1 MSSTIMVGSGVN
13 GLLLGALLSHEGDKV
28 TVFEKNKAVGGR
40 AILKEKDG
48 YVIDNGL
55 HVTRF
60 GPLSAVAKV
69 MDRMNRHVEY
79 KKVGESFLID
89 HDGKTVLFPTRLG
102 GMFKTGLFSF
112 REKIKIVGLISK
124 IKRGKF
130 NHLMHLSLGD
140 WMAQHNVTGGIRRYF
155 ELVSASLMVC
165 PFVEKTSA
173 GEMFRTLH
181 KILNCN
187 HSVEYPQQGWLPIF
201 NGCIDEIKT
210 NGDIKLNSKVDRVI
224 VKDKKAIGVMVNG
237 ESFYADRVII
247 NLPVQE
253 LFSVLSEEMFEADYV
268 SLCKNLIPTSGVFI
282 DIAIK
287 KRISDIDGMIYTY
300 APKALGMITSN
311 IAEGLTP
318 ENGQL
323 LTMWYPTSLEDVIDP
338 GMREKKLEE
347 LWGAIRRFFPDIDE
361 NIHWKREKA
370 LKIVD
375 GAQINIHQ
383 TEDLRPAAKV
393 PGIEQLFLV
402 GDSIAAPGAGGD
414 VGNESVLVTFEA
426 ITGKTL

>member
-28 TVFEKNKAVGGR
+28 TVFEKNKTVGGR

-60 GPLSAVAKV
+60 GPLSSVAKV
-69 MDRMNRHVEY
+69 MDRINRHVEY
-79 KKVGESFLID
+79 KKIGKSFLID
-89 HDGKTVLFPTRLG
+89 HDGKKVLFPTSLG

-124 IKRGKF
+124 IKSGKF
-130 NHLMHLSLGD
+130 NDLMHLSLGD
-140 WMAQHNVTGGIRRYF
+140 WMEQHNVTGGIRRYF

-187 HSVEYPQQGWLPIF
+187 HSVEYPQKGWLPIF

-210 NGDIKLNSKVDRVI
+210 KGDIKLNSKVDSI
-224 VKDKKAIGVMVNG
+224 IIKDKKAIGVIVDG
-237 ESFYADRVII
+237 ESLYADRVII

-253 LFSVLSEEMFEADYV
+253 LFSVLSEEMFETDYV

-300 APKALGMITSN
+300 EPKALGMITSN
-311 IAEGLTP
+311 IAEGITP

-338 GMREKKLEE
+338 EMRENRFEE
-347 LWGAIRRFFPDIDE
+347 LWETIRRFFPDIDE
-361 NIHWKREKA
+361 HIHWKREKS

-383 TEDLRPAAKV
+383 TEDLRPGANV
-393 PGIEQLFLV
+393 PGIDQLFLV

-414 VGNESVLVTFEA
+414 VGNESVLVTYGA
-426 ITGKTL
+426 ITGKIL